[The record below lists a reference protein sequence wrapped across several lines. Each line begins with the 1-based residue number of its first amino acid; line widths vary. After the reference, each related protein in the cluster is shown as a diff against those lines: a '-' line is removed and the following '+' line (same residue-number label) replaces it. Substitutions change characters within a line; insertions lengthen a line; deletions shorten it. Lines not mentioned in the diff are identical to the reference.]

1 MDSGAIPNVMS
12 DTLAEKLSLKLSPKN
27 RRIVV
32 ADGFTRDCAG
42 VLEEIPVSIR
52 NIVVRLNFM
61 VIKLLT
67 YDLIIGSP
75 TSVDKCACIDL
86 YHQTVTVRKNGKTE
100 TLKFVY
106 EPEMYEETE
115 DELTTDTESDIG

>member
-1 MDSGAIPNVMS
+1 MS

-42 VLEEIPVSIR
+42 VLEEIPVSIGD
-52 NIVVRLNFM
+52 IVVRLNFM

-75 TSVDKCACIDL
+75 TLVDTCACMDL
-86 YHQTVTVRKNGKTE
+86 CHQTVKVRKNGKTE
-100 TLKFVY
+100 TLNLVY
-106 EPEMYEETE
+106 EPEINEDTE